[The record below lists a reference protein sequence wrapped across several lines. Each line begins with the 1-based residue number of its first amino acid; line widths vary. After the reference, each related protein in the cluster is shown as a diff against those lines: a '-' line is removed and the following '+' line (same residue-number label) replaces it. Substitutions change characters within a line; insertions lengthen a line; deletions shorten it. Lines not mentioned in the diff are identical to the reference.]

1 MDAVASEDMVKNA
14 LGEDAEDM
22 ARPPE
27 SDVPRDHVFW
37 PAMVAALREVY
48 DPEIPVNLYE
58 LGLIYLVEIND
69 KKDVYVRMSLTAPG
83 CPVAEEMPVMVSDA
97 IKTVDGI
104 GEVEV
109 EIVWDPPWTPA
120 MMADT
125 AKLTLNMF

>member
-1 MDAVASEDMVKNA
+1 MEAIASEEMVKDA
-14 LGEDAEDM
+14 LGDDAEDM

-27 SDVPRDHVFW
+27 SDVPRDHILW
-37 PAMVAALREVY
+37 PKIAAALREVY

-58 LGLIYLVEIND
+58 LGLIYLVEID
-69 KKDVYVRMSLTAPG
+69 KDNNVFVQMSLTAPG

-97 IKTVDGI
+97 IKTVEEV
-104 GEVEV
+104 GEIEV
-109 EIVWDPPWTPA
+109 DIIWDPPWTPA